1 MLETILFLTINC
13 SFEEKKASDERTGN
27 GNEFEWVVSS
37 EDSRPSEDLTVMDQS
52 LFKGSLADS
61 NRISCSRTP
70 ETRFS

>member
-37 EDSRPSEDLTVMDQS
+37 EDSRPSEDGSIVVQRLT
-52 LFKGSLADS
+52 
-61 NRISCSRTP
+61 R
-70 ETRFS
+70 